1 MRKLTFAQR
10 YMIVSFVVMLAGM
23 LIIGAWV
30 AQLIEERVASRT
42 AAVTALYVDSYVAP
56 YLQELKVQD
65 DLNPP
70 SIAFFKRLLSE
81 NVLGRQMLSFK
92 IWSPDGRVVY
102 SQETEQIGE
111 LYPIEAGLA
120 VALRGEVYTELSSLD
135 REEHEF
141 EREIASEL
149 IETYAPVRAFNSDE
163 IIAVSEFYQSADE
176 LRADIRAAQVNSWLV
191 VASVM
196 LTVYLLLAGI
206 VRRASKTIEK
216 QQLALQQHV
225 NQLNLLLVQN
235 SELHERSQ
243 RAAAHS
249 TDLNER
255 YLRRISA
262 DLHDGPAQDLALA
275 LLHMDALEKIQNN
288 GSGESRSDNGEE
300 PADIEVVRGSVK
312 TALNELRN
320 ISAGLRMPHL
330 RYATAEETVRR
341 AVRDYEQKSG
351 CDVNLSIRSVP
362 NQAPMSTKIALY
374 RIIKE
379 ALNNGYFHADGKEQ
393 AVRVSLEEG
402 QLYVE
407 IEDHGPGFDPAAV
420 TSDKHLGLI
429 SMAERVEMLGGQFD
443 VDSVIGRGTIIKAY
457 LPMVLAG
464 DHNE

>member
-1 MRKLTFAQR
+1 
-10 YMIVSFVVMLAGM
+10 
-23 LIIGAWV
+23 
-30 AQLIEERVASRT
+30 
-42 AAVTALYVDSYVAP
+42 
-56 YLQELKVQD
+56 VQ
-65 DLNPP
+65 
-70 SIAFFKRLLSE
+70 
-81 NVLGRQMLSFK
+81 
-92 IWSPDGRVVY
+92 
-102 SQETEQIGE
+102 
-111 LYPIEAGLA
+111 YPIEAGLE
-120 VALRGEVYTELSSLD
+120 VALRGEVYTELSSLN

-149 IETYAPVRAFNSDE
+149 IETYAPVRAFNSDQ

-176 LRADIRAAQVNSWLV
+176 LRSDIRAAQVNSWLV

-225 NQLNLLLVQN
+225 DQLNLLLAQN

-275 LLHMDALEKIQNN
+275 LLHMDALETAQQN
-288 GSGESRSDNGEE
+288 GSTGNSSANGDQT
-300 PADIEVVRGSVK
+300 ADIEIVRGSVR

-330 RYATAEETVRR
+330 RHASAEETVRR
-341 AVRDYEQKSG
+341 AVRDYEHKSG
-351 CDVNLSIRSVP
+351 CEVDLSIRDVP

-374 RIIKE
+374 RVVKE

-393 AVRVSLEEG
+393 AVRVSAVEK

-407 IEDHGPGFDPAAV
+407 IEDHGPGFDPTAV
-420 TSDKHLGLI
+420 TPDKHLGLI
-429 SMAERVEMLGGQFD
+429 SMAERVEMLGGQFT
-443 VDSVIGRGTIIKAY
+443 VDSVIGRGTIVKAR
-457 LPMVLAG
+457 LPMVPVG
-464 DHNE
+464 DYSE

>member
-1 MRKLTFAQR
+1 
-10 YMIVSFVVMLAGM
+10 MIVSFVVMLGGM
-23 LIIGAWV
+23 LVIGAWV

-42 AAVTALYVDSYVAP
+42 AAITALYVDSYVAP
-56 YLQELKVQD
+56 YLQELRTQNY
-65 DLNPP
+65 LNPP
-70 SIAFFKRLLSE
+70 SKAFFERLLSE

-92 IWSPDGRVVY
+92 IWSPDGTVLY
-102 SQETEQIGE
+102 SQESEQVGE
-111 LYPIEAGLA
+111 QYPIEAGLE
-120 VALRGEVYTELSSLD
+120 VALRGEVYTEMSSLG

-163 IIAVSEFYQSADE
+163 VIAVSEFYQSADE

-216 QQLALQQHV
+216 QQLALQRNV
-225 NQLNLLLVQN
+225 DQLNVLLSQN

-262 DLHDGPAQDLALA
+262 DLHDGPAQDLSLA
-275 LLHMDALEKIQNN
+275 LLQMDALETAQKAGAPASEGAN
-288 GSGESRSDNGEE
+288 GDQ
-300 PADIEVVRGSVK
+300 PAEIEVVRGSVQ
-312 TALNELRN
+312 TALDELRN

-330 RYATAEETVRR
+330 RETSTEETVRR

-351 CDVNLSIRSVP
+351 CSVALSFGDLP
-362 NQAPMSTKIALY
+362 AQAPMATKIALY
-374 RIIKE
+374 RVIKE
-379 ALNNGYFHADGKEQ
+379 ALNNSYFHAGGKEQ
-393 AVRVSLEEG
+393 AVSVSAADG
-402 QLYVE
+402 QLLVE
-407 IEDHGPGFDPAAV
+407 IEDRGPGFDPAGA
-420 TSDKHLGLI
+420 TSDDHLGLI
-429 SMAERVEMLGGQFD
+429 SMAERVEMLGGQFSL
-443 VDSVIGRGTIIKAY
+443 DSVIGRGTIIKAV
-457 LPMVLAG
+457 LPLVLVE
-464 DHNE
+464 DFQE